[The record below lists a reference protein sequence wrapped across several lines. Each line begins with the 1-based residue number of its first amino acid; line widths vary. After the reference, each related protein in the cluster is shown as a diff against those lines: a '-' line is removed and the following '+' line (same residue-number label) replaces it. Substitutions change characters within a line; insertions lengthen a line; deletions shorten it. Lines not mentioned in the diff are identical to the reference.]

1 MKILYVITKSNWG
14 GAQRYVYDLA
24 TTLSTQGHSV
34 SVVLGGNGLLSHKL
48 KEAGI
53 EVFNIGSMKRDIRLI
68 DEIKTSFSLFN
79 IIRKFKPDVVH
90 VNSSKAGGIGAFIAR
105 LLFVKRIIF
114 TAHAW
119 AFNENRSHTQQFFIG
134 LLHWLTIIF
143 NHKTIAVS
151 HSVKN
156 QVMWMPFVKNK
167 LTVIHPASPII
178 DFYTQKEAR
187 EKILEV
193 VQFDHTKNTKWIG
206 TIAELHP
213 VKNLFNAIE
222 SIDILFK
229 TNPEIDARYVIIGE
243 GELKEKLQKFIT
255 EKGLESKVFLTGFMD
270 NASKYL
276 KAFDVFMLPSFSEA
290 FGYVIVEAGM
300 AEVPVIASNV
310 GGIPETVIPE
320 CGILIAPRDKKA
332 FALALKMTLNQ
343 EYDVRLQAD
352 NFKKRIE
359 ENFSLEGM
367 VERTVGVYE
376 NK

>member
-24 TTLSTQGHSV
+24 TTLSAEGHEI

-48 KEAGI
+48 KSAGI
-53 EVFNIGSMKRDIRLI
+53 TVFNIGSMKRDIKLI
-68 DEIKTSFSLFN
+68 DEFKTAFSLWN
-79 IIRKFKPDVVH
+79 IIRKVKPDVVH
-90 VNSSKAGGIGAFIAR
+90 VNSSKAGGLGAFIAR
-105 LLFVKRIIF
+105 ILFVKRIIF

-119 AFNENRSHTQQFFIG
+119 AFNENRSHIQHFVIG
-134 LLHWLTIIF
+134 FLHWLTIML

-151 HSVKN
+151 HCVKN

-167 LTVIHPASPII
+167 LVVIHPASPII
-178 DFYTQKEAR
+178 DFYSEKEAR
-187 EKILEV
+187 DNILEV
-193 VQFDHTKNTKWIG
+193 VKFEHSKNTKWIG

-222 SIDILFK
+222 SIDILLK

-243 GELKEKLQKFIT
+243 GELKEKLHKFIV

-270 NASKYL
+270 NASRYL
-276 KAFDVFMLPSFSEA
+276 KAFDAFMLPSFSEA
-290 FGYVIVEAGM
+290 FGYVIIEAGM
-300 AEVPVIASNV
+300 AGVPVIASNV
-310 GGIPETVIPE
+310 GGIPETVTPE

-332 FALALKMTLNQ
+332 YALALKMTLNQ
-343 EYDVRLQAD
+343 EYDVRLQTD
-352 NFKKRIE
+352 NFKKRID

-367 VERTVGVYE
+367 VEKTVSIYE